1 MLFSRRN
8 HGTKQLLQDATRASS
23 RVAEQA
29 QQTLSALADDSRT
42 LAGTARTELGDLS
55 REVRDQAS
63 GKVTRARRRTARKL
77 SKAAEAVEPTG
88 KSHRGRPVVKAA
100 LAAAAGWLLV
110 NVARKARQKAD
121 GASTPSD
128 TDADATNATKAEGTT
143 AAKATESTKAKVNAA
158 ASSGGGPAERHTS
171 EAKPAGAGGSATK
184 ANANTSSRS

>member
-29 QQTLSALADDSRT
+29 QQTLSGLADDSRT

-55 REVRDQAS
+55 REVRGQAS

-88 KSHRGRPVVKAA
+88 KSRRGRPVVKAVI
-100 LAAAAGWLLV
+100 AAAAGWLLV

-121 GASTPSD
+121 ASSTPSD
-128 TDADATNATKAEGTT
+128 ADTQATKAEGTT
-143 AAKATESTKAKVNAA
+143 EAKATESTKAKVNAA

>member
-29 QQTLSALADDSRT
+29 QQTLSGLADESRT
-42 LAGTARTELGDLS
+42 FAGTARTELGDLS

-88 KSHRGRPVVKAA
+88 KSRRGRPVVKAA
-100 LAAAAGWLLV
+100 IAAGAGWLLV

-121 GASTPSD
+121 GSSTPA
-128 TDADATNATKAEGTT
+128 DADATDATKAEGTT